1 MTRVSR
7 VFTLALV
14 FTLFALTVPRA
25 VEAQTPAPPMPAMPP
40 AQAADL
46 STFGHPVLIASALVL
61 PDQAVSVAIGPQT
74 VTIRPG
80 TFDMPV
86 AFDVFSADPGMWQPM
101 VQGRTV
107 KAAFAFRVRDLATGN
122 RIGMF
127 KMPVMYSYTGSN
139 AAATDVIL
147 NTTAANPAAITVNM
161 VPITFDNGRV
171 NHPFTGAGVGWLV
184 ASGT

>member
-1 MTRVSR
+1 MTRLTR
-7 VFTLALV
+7 VFAFALV
-14 FTLFALTVPRA
+14 VALFALTVPHV
-25 VEAQTPAPPMPAMPP
+25 VEAQTPAPAMPP

-46 STFGHPVLIASALVL
+46 SQFGYPVLIASALVL
-61 PDQAVSVAIGPQT
+61 PDQTVMLAVGPQT

-80 TFDMPV
+80 TFDGPV
-86 AFDVFSADPGMWQPM
+86 AFDVFSADPAMWQPM

-127 KMPVMYSYTGSN
+127 KQPVGYSYTGGN

-147 NTTAANPAAITVNM
+147 NTTAANPSVITVNM
-161 VPITFDNGRV
+161 VPPTFDGKV
-171 NHPFTGAGVGWLV
+171 NHPFGGAGVGWLV
-184 ASGT
+184 ASGM